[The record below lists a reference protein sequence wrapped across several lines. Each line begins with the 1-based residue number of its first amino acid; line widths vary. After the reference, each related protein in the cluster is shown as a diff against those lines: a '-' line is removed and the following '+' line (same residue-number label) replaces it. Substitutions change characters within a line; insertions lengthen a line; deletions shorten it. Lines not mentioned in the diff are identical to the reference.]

1 MSSILLSS
9 DFIEKHES
17 PCSCDIQTQYIAH
30 LYSKRFAPQ
39 LVAEGRLASTLFLS
53 LCGRLIYC
61 NSSHFE
67 PSGGE
72 RFCAPSV
79 ELSAGKKNN
88 PAAGMRTDSMSRN
101 VSEYIWHRLSEW
113 GLKRVYGYPGDG
125 VGGLDVA
132 LEKAKD
138 FMEYVQVRH
147 EEMAAF
153 MASAHAKF
161 TGQVGLCYATSGPG
175 AIHLLNGLYDAKLD
189 HVPVVALLGQQ
200 ARTALGAS
208 YQQEVDLQN
217 LFSDVAEFV
226 GLASLPEQVRHL
238 IDRAVRIAHTKRAV
252 TCVILPNDLQILN
265 YEDPPLAHGAT
276 HTGVGYAYVSKLP
289 DELALR
295 AAAEV
300 LNSGKK
306 VAMLVGAG
314 ALDATDEVIAVAER
328 SRAGVAKALL
338 GKAAVP
344 DDLPFVTGSIGL
356 LGTKPS
362 WDLMKECDTFLMVGS
377 AFPYSEFLPEPG
389 KARGVQ
395 IDIDGTRLS
404 LRYPMEVN
412 IIGDSATTLRALLP
426 MLTQKDES
434 SWSRQIEKGLKSW
447 WRTLEERA
455 MDSAEPLNPQRVFWE
470 LSPRLP
476 DNAIITADSGS
487 VANWY
492 ARDLKMRRGMKASLS
507 GGLASLGAGTP
518 YAVAGK
524 MAFPDRTVIACM
536 GDGAMQMNGLNVMIT
551 IAKYWKQW
559 SNPRLIVLVL
569 NNRDLNQVTWEER
582 IQLGAGKTEST
593 QSIPDFPYHKYAELI
608 GLKGIFVDDPDKVGA
623 AWDEALSSDRPVI
636 LEAYTDPNVPPLPP
650 HITLKDAKNF
660 LAMMPTEP
668 ELGSVLKNSA
678 KELLTGILPGKE

>member
-1 MSSILLSS
+1 MAQNVS
-9 DFIEKHES
+9 DF
-17 PCSCDIQTQYIAH
+17 
-30 LYSKRFAPQ
+30 
-39 LVAEGRLASTLFLS
+39 
-53 LCGRLIYC
+53 
-61 NSSHFE
+61 
-67 PSGGE
+67 
-72 RFCAPSV
+72 
-79 ELSAGKKNN
+79 
-88 PAAGMRTDSMSRN
+88 
-101 VSEYIWHRLSEW
+101 IWHRLSEW

-125 VGGLDVA
+125 VGSLDVA

-138 FMEYVQVRH
+138 IMEYVQVRH

-189 HVPVVALLGQQ
+189 HMPVVALVGQQ

-217 LFSDVAEFV
+217 LFKDVASEFV
-226 GLASLPEQVRHL
+226 GLASVPEQVRHL
-238 IDRAVRIAHTKRAV
+238 IDRAVRIAHTKRTV
-252 TCVILPNDLQILN
+252 TCVILPNDLQQLP
-265 YEDPPLAHGAT
+265 YADPPLAHGAT
-276 HTGVGYAYVSKLP
+276 HTGVGYAGPAKLP
-289 DELALR
+289 DNAALR
-295 AAAEV
+295 AAADV

-328 SRAGVAKALL
+328 LKAGVAKALL
-338 GKAAVP
+338 GKAVLP

-362 WDLMKECDTFLMVGS
+362 WDLMKGCDTFFMVGS
-377 AFPYSEFLPEPG
+377 SFPYSEFLPKPG
-389 KARGVQ
+389 AARGVQ
-395 IDIDGTRLS
+395 VDIDGSRLS

-412 IIGDSATTLRALLP
+412 MVGDSATTLRALLP
-426 MLTQKDES
+426 MLKQKTDKAWTGEIES
-434 SWSRQIEKGLKSW
+434 NLKSW
-447 WRTLEERA
+447 WQTLKDRA
-455 MDSAEPLNPQRVFWE
+455 MDSAEPLNPQRVFYE

-476 DNAIITADSGS
+476 ENAIITADSGS

-518 YAVAGK
+518 YAVAAK

-551 IAKYWKQW
+551 ISKYWKKW

-593 QSIPDFPYHKYAELI
+593 QSIPDFPYHRYAELI
-608 GLKGIFVDDPDKVGA
+608 GLKGIFVDHPDQVGA
-623 AWDEALSSDRPVI
+623 AWDEALTADRPVI

-660 LAMMPTEP
+660 MMMMRDEP

-678 KELLTGILPGKE
+678 KELLTSIVPGSH

>member
-1 MSSILLSS
+1 MGIN
-9 DFIEKHES
+9 I
-17 PCSCDIQTQYIAH
+17 
-30 LYSKRFAPQ
+30 
-39 LVAEGRLASTLFLS
+39 
-53 LCGRLIYC
+53 
-61 NSSHFE
+61 
-67 PSGGE
+67 
-72 RFCAPSV
+72 
-79 ELSAGKKNN
+79 
-88 PAAGMRTDSMSRN
+88 
-101 VSEYIWHRLSEW
+101 SEFVWHRLSEW

-132 LEKAKD
+132 LEKAKG
-138 FMEYVQVRH
+138 FIEYVQVRH

-161 TGQVGLCYATSGPG
+161 TGQPGLCYATSGPG

-189 HVPVVALLGQQ
+189 HVPVVALVGQQ

-217 LFSDVAEFV
+217 LFKDVASEFV
-226 GLASLPEQVRHL
+226 ALASVPEQVRHL
-238 IDRAVRIAHTKRAV
+238 IDRAVRIAHTKRTV
-252 TCVILPNDLQILN
+252 TCVVLPNDLQLLP
-265 YEDPPLAHGAT
+265 YVDPPLAHGAT
-276 HTGVGYAYVSKLP
+276 HTGVGYAGPAKLP
-289 DELALR
+289 DQALLG
-295 AAAEV
+295 AAADV

-314 ALDATDEVIAVAER
+314 ALEATDEVIAVAER
-328 SRAGVAKALL
+328 LHAGVAKALL
-338 GKAAVP
+338 GKAVVP

-362 WDLMKECDTFLMVGS
+362 WDLMKGCDTLLMVGS
-377 AFPYSEFLPEPG
+377 SFPYSEFLPKPG
-389 KARGVQ
+389 AARGVQ
-395 IDIDGTRLS
+395 IDLDGSRLS
-404 LRYPMEVN
+404 LRYPMEINMV
-412 IIGDSATTLRALLP
+412 GDSATTLRALLP
-426 MLTQKDES
+426 MLQQKTDTAWTDE
-434 SWSRQIEKGLKSW
+434 IERGLKSW
-447 WRTLEERA
+447 WNTLRNRA
-455 MDSAEPLNPQRVFWE
+455 MDAADPLNPQRVFCE

-524 MAFPDRTVIACM
+524 MAFPERTVIACM

-551 IAKYWKQW
+551 ISKYWKQW

-582 IQLGAGKTEST
+582 VQLGAGKTELT
-593 QSIPDFPYHKYAELI
+593 QAVPDFPYHKYAELI
-608 GLKGIFVDDPDKVGA
+608 GLKGIFVDHPDQVGA
-623 AWDEALSSDRPVI
+623 AWDEALSADRPVI

-650 HITLKDAKNF
+650 HITLKDAKSF
-660 LAMMPTEP
+660 MVMMRDEP

-678 KELLTGILPGKE
+678 KELLTNILPGKD

>member
-1 MSSILLSS
+1 MS
-9 DFIEKHES
+9 
-17 PCSCDIQTQYIAH
+17 
-30 LYSKRFAPQ
+30 
-39 LVAEGRLASTLFLS
+39 
-53 LCGRLIYC
+53 
-61 NSSHFE
+61 
-67 PSGGE
+67 
-72 RFCAPSV
+72 
-79 ELSAGKKNN
+79 
-88 PAAGMRTDSMSRN
+88 MN
-101 VSEYIWHRLSEW
+101 VSEFVWHRLSEW

-132 LEKAKD
+132 LEKAKG

-161 TGQVGLCYATSGPG
+161 TGQPGLCYATSGPG

-189 HVPVVALLGQQ
+189 HVPVVALVGQQ

-217 LFSDVAEFV
+217 LFKDVASEFV
-226 GLASLPEQVRHL
+226 GLASVPEQVRHL

-252 TCVILPNDLQILN
+252 TCVILPNDLQLLP

-276 HTGVGYAYVSKLP
+276 HTGIGYAGPAKLP
-289 DELALR
+289 DQALLR
-295 AAAEV
+295 AAADV

-328 SRAGVAKALL
+328 LRAGVAKALL
-338 GKAAVP
+338 GKAVLP
-344 DDLPFVTGSIGL
+344 DDLPYVTGSIGL

-362 WDLMKECDTFLMVGS
+362 WDLMKGCDTLLMVGS
-377 AFPYSEFLPEPG
+377 CFPYSEFLPKPG
-389 KARGVQ
+389 AARGVQ
-395 IDIDGTRLS
+395 IDIDGSRLS

-412 IIGDSATTLRALLP
+412 MVGDSATTLRTLLP
-426 MLTQKDES
+426 LLQQKTDTAWTDE
-434 SWSRQIEKGLKSW
+434 IERGLKSW
-447 WRTLEERA
+447 WKTLRNRA
-455 MDSAEPLNPQRVFWE
+455 MDSADPLNPQRVFWE

-518 YAVAGK
+518 YAVAAK
-524 MAFPDRTVIACM
+524 MAFPDRIVIACM

-551 IAKYWKQW
+551 ISKYWKQW

-582 IQLGAGKTEST
+582 VQLGAGKTELT
-593 QSIPDFPYHKYAELI
+593 QAIPDFPYHKYAELI
-608 GLKGIFVDDPDKVGA
+608 GLKGIFVDHPDQVGA
-623 AWDEALSSDRPVI
+623 AWDEALSADRPVI

-660 LAMMPTEP
+660 MLMMRDEP

-678 KELLTGILPGKE
+678 RELLTSIIPGRD